1 MQEFDLKA
9 KINCTMGVAVVA
21 ENRKEAERLLDD
33 TIDSITFKEL
43 KSEFRHTKDEYKTE
57 KFTVLLYKTLNFD
70 NKNLIVGKKIKI
82 KGKIYGN
89 LYRNCKYRRRLIIIP
104 TDIEILKGDDE

>member
-9 KINCTMGVAVVA
+9 KINCTMWVAVVA

-43 KSEFRHTKDEYKTE
+43 KE
-57 KFTVLLYKTLNFD
+57 KLSKC
-70 NKNLIVGKKIKI
+70 
-82 KGKIYGN
+82 
-89 LYRNCKYRRRLIIIP
+89 R
-104 TDIEILKGDDE
+104 DIEIKESNVVKHIFARKKEMER

>member
-33 TIDSITFKEL
+33 TIDSITF
-43 KSEFRHTKDEYKTE
+43 TKRKV
-57 KFTVLLYKTLNFD
+57 K
-70 NKNLIVGKKIKI
+70 
-82 KGKIYGN
+82 
-89 LYRNCKYRRRLIIIP
+89 
-104 TDIEILKGDDE
+104 